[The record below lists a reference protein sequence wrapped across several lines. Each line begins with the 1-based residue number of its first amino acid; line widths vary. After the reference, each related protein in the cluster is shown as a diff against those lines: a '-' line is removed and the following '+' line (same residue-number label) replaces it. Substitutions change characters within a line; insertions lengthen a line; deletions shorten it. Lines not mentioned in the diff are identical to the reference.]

1 MEHLKDLVNNYLMAS
16 AFIAWFVAQII
27 KVVVGLFDKEDR
39 RNIFHVM
46 FSTGGMPS
54 SHSSAVTA
62 LCISAAIMEGLGSPI
77 FAITFI
83 LAGVVM
89 IDASGVRYETGKQAQ
104 IINKI
109 TKKLF
114 SENSQEVNAG
124 LKELVGHTPFQVLM
138 GSILGFATAIVMG
151 FVMGYLHI

>member
-1 MEHLKDLVNNYLMAS
+1 MEHLKDLVNNYVMAS
-16 AFIAWFVAQII
+16 AFIAWFAAQII
-27 KVVVGLFDKEDR
+27 KVIIGLFDKEER
-39 RNIFHVM
+39 RNLFSVM

-62 LCISAAIMEGLGSPI
+62 LCISCAIMEGLGSPL
-77 FAITFI
+77 FAITFV

-114 SENSQEVNAG
+114 SENSEEVNAG

-138 GSILGFATAIVMG
+138 GSILGFVTAIVMG